1 MEKKELFYFLMSVP
15 VVFVSVLTYG
25 MVLMKN
31 IPKDRIKYR
40 SQLNVF
46 IFCINMLYL
55 LLFNVFSIYCLYCV
69 FHSLGLYTGFWFV
82 GLFLIGLAIT
92 FSSWVI
98 KNILF
103 RQDRENKSSEDSFSE
118 DGIEEKIEKKL
129 IDLFENQCIYRKP
142 GLTITEVARLAGTN
156 RTYVS
161 VVIHKKF
168 NTHFGGFVNR
178 YRIHEATELMRS
190 TRQTIREIAET
201 VGFNSISAFNSS
213 FREVYGQSPTHWKN
227 QQ

>member
-15 VVFVSVLTYG
+15 VIFASVLTYG
-25 MVLMKN
+25 MLLMKN

-40 SQLNVF
+40 FQLNVF
-46 IFCINMLYL
+46 VFCINMLYL
-55 LLFNVFSIYCLYCV
+55 LLFNVISICCLYYV
-69 FHSLGLYTGFWFV
+69 FHSLGLYIGF
-82 GLFLIGLAIT
+82 LFGVLLLTGLAIT

-103 RQDRENKSSEDSFSE
+103 RQDRENKLSEDPFSE
-118 DGIEEKIEKKL
+118 DCMENKIEKKL
-129 IDLFENQCIYRKP
+129 IDLFENQCVYRKP

-168 NTHFGGFVNR
+168 NTHFGSFVNR
-178 YRIHEATELMRS
+178 YRIHEATELMQS
-190 TRQTIREIAET
+190 TRQTIREIAEI

-227 QQ
+227 QH